1 MKAKSSL
8 PRTNVYSISKEI
20 SMFKLSDL
28 FILLAVAVSFAV
40 SGLLWFEGEQLA
52 GLFTAIW
59 VPSILAFG
67 IYFKLSSLLARREQ
81 S

>member
-1 MKAKSSL
+1 MRAKSS

-67 IYFKLSSLLARREQ
+67 IYFKLSSLLARRDQ

>member
-1 MKAKSSL
+1 
-8 PRTNVYSISKEI
+8 
-20 SMFKLSDL
+20 MFKLSDF

-40 SGLLWFEGEQLA
+40 SGLLWFEGNQIE

-67 IYFKLSSLLARREQ
+67 IYFKLSS
-81 S
+81 

>member
-1 MKAKSSL
+1 M
-8 PRTNVYSISKEI
+8 
-20 SMFKLSDL
+20 
-28 FILLAVAVSFAV
+28 LAVAVSFAV
-40 SGLLWFEGEQLA
+40 SGLLWFEGYQNE

-67 IYFKLSSLLARREQ
+67 IYFKLSSLAARSDR

>member
-1 MKAKSSL
+1 
-8 PRTNVYSISKEI
+8 
-20 SMFKLSDL
+20 MFRRSDL

-40 SGLLWFEGEQLA
+40 SGFLWFNGYQTE

-67 IYFKLSSLLARREQ
+67 IYFKVSAINNRSASL
-81 S
+81 